1 MPGGY
6 GVCAEGGNEYLEN
19 IKMGKKFV
27 ILRGAGFP
35 LMWGTRLYDLA
46 IFFKKTLEKTGK
58 QYNSFSKTRKQK
70 Y

>member
-1 MPGGY
+1 
-6 GVCAEGGNEYLEN
+6 
-19 IKMGKKFV
+19 MGKKFV

-35 LMWGTRLYDLA
+35 LMWGARLYDLA

>member
-1 MPGGY
+1 
-6 GVCAEGGNEYLEN
+6 
-19 IKMGKKFV
+19 MGKKFV

-35 LMWGTRLYDLA
+35 LMWGQGYMIWRY
-46 IFFKKTLEKTGK
+46 FSKKTLEKTGK